1 MDNSSPEICLKTLSN
16 KYNRRVSKT
25 SLKKN
30 FETGIF
36 LSTHESK
43 DFKDN
48 LIETPK
54 SNISDFNYISKD
66 LLNKIEES
74 SPFKSIKSSNK
85 DLNLITHADDENEE
99 KSELN
104 PSYRKNSDSS
114 FEAKARA
121 KTNRFS
127 NISQTQIKEEDEI
140 VYDLHRNR
148 IKEQVHTVF
157 PDNFNSNDKKQRS
170 ESDTIL
176 FSLMNMN
183 LNKDKEN
190 KGSKVKEIKESNINF
205 SSAQTQSFNTGGTNN
220 VINFNPTFNNSF
232 NYYFNPY
239 ANNMYNDS
247 RFNDYFMYLRQLQ
260 MQSQISSKLSQCAN
274 FNNEVNTNSTEF
286 TKTFM
291 YGKQGWICHSCK
303 NFNYE
308 SRVKCNRCQKIP
320 LKEVKLNQVQNVK
333 ITNENLDDSKKIK
346 LTEREGDWSCVKCK
360 NLNFAFRIKCNRCQ
374 ITKHD
379 NNKLIEEFD
388 LDVKNNSSV

>member
-1 MDNSSPEICLKTLSN
+1 MDNSSPEISLKTLSN

-25 SLKKN
+25 ALKKN

-36 LSTHESK
+36 LSTQESK
-43 DFKDN
+43 EFKDN

-74 SPFKSIKSSNK
+74 SPFKSIRSSNK
-85 DLNLITHADDENEE
+85 DLNLLCHADEENEE
-99 KSELN
+99 KSELY

-121 KTNRFS
+121 KTNKFS
-127 NISQTQIKEEDEI
+127 NISQMQIKEEDEI
-140 VYDLHRNR
+140 VYDLHRNKIR
-148 IKEQVHTVF
+148 EQVHTVF
-157 PDNFNSNDKKQRS
+157 PDDFKSDDKKERS

-183 LNKDKEN
+183 LNRKKEN
-190 KGSKVKEIKESNINF
+190 KGIKEINESNVNF
-205 SSAQTQSFNTGGTNN
+205 PSQAQSFNNGGTNN
-220 VINFNPTFNNSF
+220 VINFNPTFSNSF

-260 MQSQISSKLSQCAN
+260 MQSHLSSNTSNRGNLS
-274 FNNEVNTNSTEF
+274 NEVNNNVTEF

-320 LKEVKLNQVQNVK
+320 SREVKSNQIQNVK
-333 ITNENLDDSKKIK
+333 ISNESFEDSKKIK
-346 LTEREGDWSCVKCK
+346 LTEREGDWSCLKCK
-360 NLNFAFRIKCNRCQ
+360 NLNFAFRMKCNRCQ
-374 ITKHD
+374 ISKSE
-379 NNKLIEEFD
+379 NNNLIEESTE
-388 LDVKNNSSV
+388 LNVKNNSSV